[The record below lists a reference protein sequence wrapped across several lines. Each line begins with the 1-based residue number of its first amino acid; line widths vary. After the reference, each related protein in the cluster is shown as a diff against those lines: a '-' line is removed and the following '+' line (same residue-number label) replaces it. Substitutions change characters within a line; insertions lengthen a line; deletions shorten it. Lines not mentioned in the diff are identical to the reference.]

1 MAGAMIDVQ
10 LVYVGSNDYFTNFW
24 KPNPGSKTL
33 FYIDNP
39 LAVFGNFEI
48 EIALALFERYN
59 YVGAQER
66 LGELKENIPDPSI
79 RQQMMNFVYLLA
91 KVYDAWDALDFG
103 EPFGYIRKRNHQPN
117 RNRTS
122 VIHSF

>member
-1 MAGAMIDVQ
+1 MA
-10 LVYVGSNDYFTNFW
+10 YVGSNNYLTDSR
-24 KPNPGSKTL
+24 KPNPGSEIL

-39 LAVFGNFEI
+39 LAIFGDFEI
-48 EIALALFERYN
+48 EKALALFERYN
-59 YVGAQER
+59 DAGTQEK
-66 LGELKENIPDPSI
+66 LGELKENIQDPSI

-103 EPFGYIRKRNHQPN
+103 EAFGYIRKLNHHPS

>member
-1 MAGAMIDVQ
+1 MA
-10 LVYVGSNDYFTNFW
+10 YVGSNDYLTDSR
-24 KPNPGSKTL
+24 KPNPGSEIL

-39 LAVFGNFEI
+39 LAIFGDFEI
-48 EIALALFERYN
+48 ERALALFERYN
-59 YVGAQER
+59 YAGAQER

-103 EPFGYIRKRNHQPN
+103 EAFGYIRKLNHHPSRNQ
-117 RNRTS
+117 TS